1 MTFTLTRVP
10 GSAIHFEQ
18 LNIGNGM
25 VASIQASHFHYSNP
39 RCDNLSS
46 DEYTHFEV
54 ALLMNVRWFHPDRD
68 TRFMDCEWASY
79 WNEYDDVAAQVP
91 RQSIEQMLSSLGEA
105 FSN

>member
-54 ALLMNVRWFHPDRD
+54 ALLMNGRWFHPDRD

-91 RQSIEQMLSSLGEA
+91 RESIEQMLIDLGAA